1 MSGWGAARKVN
12 LKVQEGHRVDSDGI
26 QWLLIKQFCPK
37 SKQFEVWSDD
47 WVHQI
52 QPAGKY
58 NLLQNNHDHHIRN
71 NEFEYKIIINSC
83 TALLRAEA
91 RKSLPSREALWKD
104 SRLSSTPAIRGPLHT
119 EKIIATGYEADDFFE
134 RETTVDHSMIMFKF
148 QCLKIALSSRLNWS
162 HTRTARRG
170 SSSKWNS
177 MVIPRS
183 SNLSIKIDQIFFE
196 ILGYKVNKTNFQW
209 KRKLLTIIGDV
220 QGGWGGE

>member
-119 EKIIATGYEADDFFE
+119 EKIIASRPVTKL
-134 RETTVDHSMIMFKF
+134 MI
-148 QCLKIALSSRLNWS
+148 
-162 HTRTARRG
+162 
-170 SSSKWNS
+170 
-177 MVIPRS
+177 S
-183 SNLSIKIDQIFFE
+183 SNGRPRLIIPWSCLSFSVLKSHCPRGWTGLIPGPQDVVRLRSGTRWWYQDLRTYQSKSIKYSLRFLVTKLIKPIFNE
-196 ILGYKVNKTNFQW
+196 NGSC
-209 KRKLLTIIGDV
+209 
-220 QGGWGGE
+220 